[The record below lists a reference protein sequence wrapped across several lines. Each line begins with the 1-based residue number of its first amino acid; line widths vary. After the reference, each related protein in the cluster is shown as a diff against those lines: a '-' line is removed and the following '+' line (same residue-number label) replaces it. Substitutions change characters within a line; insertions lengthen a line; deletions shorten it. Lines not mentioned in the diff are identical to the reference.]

1 MNERVALVTGGSR
14 GIGRA
19 IGERL
24 AAKGA
29 RLAIMSRQPQA
40 CVDEMRERGIDAV
53 ALPLDLAT
61 EDPSSAVRRVLDHY
75 GRLDILVYSA
85 GVNIRK
91 PFLQLG
97 LDEWR
102 LIQRVNVEAAFLT
115 AQACAPHMAER
126 QWGRMLF
133 IASIAS
139 FRGVLSLTLT
149 AYMASK
155 AGLLG
160 LVRGL
165 AKELASSGI
174 RVNAVAPGFTRTQL
188 TVPTY
193 GNPAFRAEATA
204 HVPVGRWGEPAD
216 MAEAGAFL
224 CSEEADYI
232 TGQTLVIDGGF
243 LAY

>member
-1 MNERVALVTGGSR
+1 LSGRVALVTGGSR

-24 AAKGA
+24 AAKGV
-29 RLAIMSRQPQA
+29 RLAIMSRQPHA
-40 CVDEMRERGIDAV
+40 SVSEMRERGIDAL
-53 ALPLDLAT
+53 ALPVDLRT
-61 EDPSSAVRRVLDHY
+61 DDPLPAVKRVLDHY

-85 GVNIRK
+85 GMNIRK
-91 PFLQLG
+91 PLLELT

-102 LIQRVNVEAAFLT
+102 TIHRVNVEAAFLT
-115 AQACAPHMAER
+115 AQACAPPMAVR
-126 QWGRMLF
+126 TWGRMLF
-133 IASIAS
+133 IASVAS

-149 AYMASK
+149 GYMASK
-155 AGLLG
+155 TALLG

-174 RVNAVAPGFTRTQL
+174 RVNALAPGFTRTQL

-193 GNPAFRAEATA
+193 GNPAFRAESTA
-204 HVPVGRWGEPAD
+204 HVPVGRWGEPED

-232 TGQTLVIDGGF
+232 TGQTLVVDGGF
-243 LAY
+243 LVY